1 MTEHDLIAGL
11 MRYKSARPYSLKW
24 GDAEIRAQARRWMR
38 SFSRVIADAYN
49 DAVTTLIGEDKPWSF
64 PYILALIREES
75 RELMAAPETNAG
87 EEWRALTPEERA
99 RCVERRQIFAE
110 GARAAATPRAFSAG
124 RTDAMAATYEIMGLA
139 DSAIVEFRR
148 RAAEAR
154 AEWSVTVQEGAE
166 DTRAKSDETKS
177 N

>member
-75 RELMAAPETNAG
+75 RELMAAPETNAVQ
-87 EEWRALTPEERA
+87 EWSRLTPEEKA
-99 RCVERRQIFAE
+99 RCLERRTMFVE
-110 GARAAATPRAFSAG
+110 GYGEAAKHRAFSAG
-124 RTDAMAATYEIMGLA
+124 WTDAMAATYEIMGLA

-166 DTRAKSDETKS
+166 RYEGKIG
-177 N
+177 